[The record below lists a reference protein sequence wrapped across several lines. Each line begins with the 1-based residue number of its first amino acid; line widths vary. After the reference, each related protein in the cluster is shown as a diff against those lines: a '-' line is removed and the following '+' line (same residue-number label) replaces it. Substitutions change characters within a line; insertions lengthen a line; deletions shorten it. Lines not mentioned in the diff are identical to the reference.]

1 MLRISVEH
9 AARIRML
16 AEQAYPHEC
25 CGVLLGKLEGG
36 ERFVREVVPARNAS
50 PEMDTRYSIAPEDLI
65 AVQRRAREAQLDII
79 GFYHSHPNH
88 SADWSNTDLAE
99 AHWFACSY
107 LIVEVDK
114 GKAGRMCSFVLAGT
128 SEDDK
133 RFDDENLQIEDSAS
147 G

>member
-1 MLRISVEH
+1 MLRISVEQ
-9 AARIRML
+9 AAKIRML

-25 CGVLLGKLEGG
+25 CGVLLGKLNGG
-36 ERFVREVVPARNAS
+36 ERFVRDVVPARNAS

-65 AVQRRAREAQLDII
+65 SVQKHAREAQLDII

-88 SADWSNTDLAE
+88 SADWSKTDLAE

-107 LIVEVDK
+107 LIVSVDK
-114 GKAGRMCSFVLAGT
+114 GKAGAMKSYVLAGT

-133 RFDDENLQIEDSAS
+133 RFDDEKLLIEDSAF